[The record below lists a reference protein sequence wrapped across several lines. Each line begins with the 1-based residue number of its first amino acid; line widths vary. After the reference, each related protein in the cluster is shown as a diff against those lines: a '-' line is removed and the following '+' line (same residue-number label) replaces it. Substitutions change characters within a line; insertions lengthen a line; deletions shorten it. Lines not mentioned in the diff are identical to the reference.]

1 MHKVRSFHKDPKALI
16 FLYLSSIIPC
26 LRTKVFL
33 IVAISIMSAC
43 STTQPT
49 NTSANPY
56 DPFENTNRKI
66 HAFNKHVDET
76 TLKPTANIYGRVI
89 PRPVRLGTVN
99 FYENLQEPKRFVNHL
114 GQVELIKATSDVTR
128 FVINSSIGIFG
139 VFDVAS
145 RLSLF
150 SDDTDFDE
158 TFAYWGL
165 SLGPYLELP
174 FVGPSSV
181 RGSLSMLA
189 NYTLNPMSLLSG
201 PAEGASLIT
210 FGALNIL
217 NKRYEYGTMVDTI
230 LYNSFDSYYSAR
242 STYLQT
248 RINKP
253 PEPMVDDLELFDPY
267 SDF

>member
-1 MHKVRSFHKDPKALI
+1 MNFISFDRFRKNSAVHLI
-16 FLYLSSIIPC
+16 LL
-26 LRTKVFL
+26 L
-33 IVAISIMSAC
+33 IISISSAC
-43 STTQPT
+43 
-49 NTSANPY
+49 NTSQLANTSSNPY
-56 DPFENTNRKI
+56 DPFEETNRKI

-76 TLKPTANIYGRVI
+76 TLKPAANIYGQAI
-89 PRPVRLGTVN
+89 PRPLRLGTAN
-99 FYENLQEPKRFVNHL
+99 FYENLQEPRRFVNHL
-114 GQVELIKATSDVTR
+114 GQAEFIKATSDVTR
-128 FVINSSIGIFG
+128 FAINTSIGIFG
-139 VFDVAS
+139 IFDVAS

-165 SLGPYLELP
+165 PIGPYMELP

-210 FGALNIL
+210 FGALDIL
-217 NKRYEYGTMVDTI
+217 NKRYEYGTMFDTI
-230 LYNSFDSYYSAR
+230 LYNSLDSYYSAR

-248 RINKP
+248 RINEP

-267 SDF
+267 SDY

>member
-1 MHKVRSFHKDPKALI
+1 MNFISFDRFRKNSAIHLSLLLI
-16 FLYLSSIIPC
+16 
-26 LRTKVFL
+26 
-33 IVAISIMSAC
+33 ISISSAC
-43 STTQPT
+43 
-49 NTSANPY
+49 NTSHLANTSSNPY
-56 DPFENTNRKI
+56 DPFEETNRKI

-76 TLKPTANIYGRVI
+76 TLKPAANIYGQAI
-89 PRPVRLGTVN
+89 PRPLRLGTAN
-99 FYENLQEPKRFVNHL
+99 FYENLQEPRRFVNHL
-114 GQVELIKATSDVTR
+114 GQAEFIKATSDVTR
-128 FVINSSIGIFG
+128 FAINTSIGVFG

-165 SLGPYLELP
+165 PIGPYMELP

-210 FGALNIL
+210 FGALDIL

-230 LYNSFDSYYSAR
+230 LYNSLDSYYSAR

-248 RINKP
+248 RINEP

-267 SDF
+267 SDY

>member
-1 MHKVRSFHKDPKALI
+1 MNFISFDRFRKNSVVHLI
-16 FLYLSSIIPC
+16 LL
-26 LRTKVFL
+26 L
-33 IVAISIMSAC
+33 IISISSAC
-43 STTQPT
+43 
-49 NTSANPY
+49 NTSHLAYTSSNPY
-56 DPFENTNRKI
+56 DPFEETNRKI

-76 TLKPTANIYGRVI
+76 TLKPAANIYGQAI
-89 PRPVRLGTVN
+89 PRPLRLGTAN
-99 FYENLQEPKRFVNHL
+99 FYENLQEPRRFVNHL
-114 GQVELIKATSDVTR
+114 GQAEFIKATSDVTR
-128 FVINSSIGIFG
+128 FAINTSIGVFG

-165 SLGPYLELP
+165 PIGPYIELP
-174 FVGPSSV
+174 FVGPSSI

-210 FGALNIL
+210 FGALDIL

-230 LYNSFDSYYSAR
+230 LYNSLDSYYSAR

-248 RINKP
+248 RINEP

-267 SDF
+267 SDY

>member
-1 MHKVRSFHKDPKALI
+1 MFGKKFILRIVLLLI
-16 FLYLSSIIPC
+16 LA
-26 LRTKVFL
+26 VN
-33 IVAISIMSAC
+33 SAC
-43 STTQPT
+43 NTNQLI

-56 DPFENTNRKI
+56 DPFEDTNRKI
-66 HAFNKHVDET
+66 HAFNKRVDKT
-76 TLKPTANIYGRVI
+76 TLKPAANIYGQVI
-89 PRPVRLGTVN
+89 PRPLRLGTAN

-114 GQVELIKATSDVTR
+114 GQAELIKATADVTR
-128 FVINSSIGIFG
+128 FAINSSIGVFG

-165 SLGPYLELP
+165 PIGPYVELP
-174 FVGPSSV
+174 FVGPNSV

-201 PAEGASLIT
+201 PAEGVSLIT
-210 FGALNIL
+210 FGALDIL

-230 LYNSFDSYYSAR
+230 LYNSLDSYYSAR
-242 STYLQT
+242 SAYLQT
-248 RINKP
+248 RINEP

-267 SDF
+267 SDY

>member
-1 MHKVRSFHKDPKALI
+1 MNFFSFNRFRKNYEIHLI
-16 FLYLSSIIPC
+16 LL
-26 LRTKVFL
+26 L
-33 IVAISIMSAC
+33 IISISSAC
-43 STTQPT
+43 
-49 NTSANPY
+49 NTSQLANTNSNPY
-56 DPFENTNRKI
+56 DPFEETNRKI

-76 TLKPTANIYGRVI
+76 TLKPAANIYGHAV
-89 PRPVRLGTVN
+89 PRPLRLGTAN
-99 FYENLQEPKRFVNHL
+99 FYENLQEPRRFVNHL
-114 GQVELIKATSDVTR
+114 GQAELIKATSDVAR
-128 FVINSSIGIFG
+128 FTINTSIGIFG
-139 VFDVAS
+139 FFDVAS

-165 SLGPYLELP
+165 PVGPYIELP

-210 FGALNIL
+210 FGALDIL

-230 LYNSFDSYYSAR
+230 LYNSLDSYYSAR

-248 RINKP
+248 RINEP

-267 SDF
+267 SDY